1 MNLTVE
7 DITFGYDSEHNVL
20 EHLSFSYDSPEV
32 LCILGSNGMGKSTLL
47 QCIIGAFQTSAG
59 SITVDGVPVG
69 NYKARDFAR
78 KIAYIPQSHTPSFA
92 YKVIDIV
99 TMGRTSR
106 IGYLANPSDDDV
118 ALAHEQLDY
127 LGVGHLAEKPYTD
140 ISGGERQLVM
150 IASALTQE
158 PELMV
163 LDEPTAHLDFG
174 NQYKFVELVEKLRE
188 RNMGVLMTT
197 HFPDHALMLGS
208 KTAVLS
214 GGRIIAEGL
223 AHEVITDDSMRELY
237 GIEVHVRH
245 IEDRVICIPGP
256 LKKHSE

>member
-1 MNLTVE
+1 MNLTVN
-7 DITFGYDSEHNVL
+7 DITFGYNAERNVL
-20 EHLSFSYDSPEV
+20 EHLSFSYDSPDV

-47 QCIIGAFQTSAG
+47 QCIIGAFRISAG
-59 SITVDGVPVG
+59 SITVDGMPVAD
-69 NYKARDFAR
+69 YKPRDFAR
-78 KIAYIPQSHTPSFA
+78 KVAYIPQTHTPSFA

-118 ALAHEQLDY
+118 AFAHEQLNY

-158 PELMV
+158 PELMI

-174 NQYKFVELVEKLRE
+174 NQYRFVELVEKLRD
-188 RNMGVLMTT
+188 RRMGVLMTT
-197 HFPDHALMLGS
+197 HFPDHALALDAR
-208 KTAVLS
+208 TAVLS
-214 GGRIIAEGL
+214 GGRIIAEGQ
-223 AHEVITDDSMRELY
+223 ARDVITNESMRELY
-237 GIEVHVRH
+237 GIEVNVCQVG
-245 IEDRVICIPGP
+245 DRTVCIPGP
-256 LKKHSE
+256 LHVR